1 MPGLKFRVL
10 LDSDK
15 NEEVFRDILISNE
28 ADFETF
34 YHAIMSAFG
43 FNGDQMASFYVSND
57 NWDKGHELSLLDMSY
72 DDDAIDEPASVMKQA
87 RIQDFLTEPD
97 QRFIL
102 VYDFMR
108 MWIFLIELIAYEKEA
123 PNAPIMALAIGS
135 APQETTKS
143 MLDENLFGSDD
154 HLGQTSVHSDEDE
167 DDEFGFNDFDDD
179 YADDDLND
187 YSEYDY

>member
-34 YHAIMSAFG
+34 YNAIMSAFA
-43 FNGDQMASFYVSND
+43 FKGDQMASFYVSND

-72 DDDAIDEPASVMKQA
+72 DDDAIDEPASVMKHA
-87 RIQDFLTEPD
+87 RIQDFLQEPD

-123 PNAPIMALAIGS
+123 PAEPIMALAIGK
-135 APQETTKS
+135 APQESTKT
-143 MLDENLFGSDD
+143 MLDENLFGTESQVIPSEDD
-154 HLGQTSVHSDEDE
+154 DE
-167 DDEFGFNDFDDD
+167 DEFGFQDFDDD

-187 YSEYDY
+187 FNQYDY

>member
-15 NEEVFRDILISNE
+15 NEEVFRDIIISNE

-34 YHAIMSAFG
+34 YHAIIAAFG
-43 FNGDQMASFYVSND
+43 FSGDQMASFYVSNES
-57 NWDKGHELSLLDMSY
+57 WDKGHELSLLDMSY

-87 RIQDFLTEPD
+87 RIQDFLSEPD

-123 PNAPIMALAIGS
+123 PELPVMALAIGT
-135 APQETTKS
+135 APQESTKS
-143 MLDENLFGSDD
+143 MLDENLFGPESQ
-154 HLGQTSVHSDEDE
+154 LAEPDEDE
-167 DDEFGFNDFDDD
+167 DEFGFQDFDDD
-179 YADDDLND
+179 YSDDDLND
-187 YSEYDY
+187 YSEYEY